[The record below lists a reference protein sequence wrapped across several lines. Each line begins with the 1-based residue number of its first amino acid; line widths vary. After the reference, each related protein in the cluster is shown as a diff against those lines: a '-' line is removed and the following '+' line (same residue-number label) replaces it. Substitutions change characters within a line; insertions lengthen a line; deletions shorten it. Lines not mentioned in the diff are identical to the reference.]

1 MENHNFYIYIYDM
14 IWYIYIYIYD
24 IYQTSPEKC
33 VFSPDCHEA
42 SEWHPHRFESTRDA
56 LHSTRL
62 PSADLQKCRQRGW
75 SPGSPGSEFWTKT
88 IPKTMEVYN
97 LGIYWVYNQQT
108 MEIMEIIWNH
118 MKPYCHWMESL
129 TRNNGFYH
137 EIWGVPVDFP
147 LNQSNDLWRSRS
159 KKSVMWFKTMP
170 QNNPGIHHFYRWYL
184 YHQKW
189 GGLWHCFALEK
200 VWFFVGEVAIFGLL
214 SKSLKAELQWPG
226 ADFMGLP
233 WFLTWLKLRWLKHGT
248 IQRIQGEF
256 TKVTMKNMGTNW
268 MV

>member
-1 MENHNFYIYIYDM
+1 MKSYETLLSLDGKFNRKQWFLPWNM
-14 IWYIYIYIYD
+14 GG
-24 IYQTSPEKC
+24 SC
-33 VFSPDCHEA
+33 RFSL
-42 SEWHPHRFESTRDA
+42 ESIQW
-56 LHSTRL
+56 L
-62 PSADLQKCRQRGW
+62 
-75 SPGSPGSEFWTKT
+75 
-88 IPKTMEVYN
+88 
-97 LGIYWVYNQQT
+97 
-108 MEIMEIIWNH
+108 
-118 MKPYCHWMESL
+118 MK
-129 TRNNGFYH
+129 
-137 EIWGVPVDFP
+137 VKV
-147 LNQSNDLWRSRS
+147 

-170 QNNPGIHHFYRWYL
+170 QNNPGSHHFYRWYL